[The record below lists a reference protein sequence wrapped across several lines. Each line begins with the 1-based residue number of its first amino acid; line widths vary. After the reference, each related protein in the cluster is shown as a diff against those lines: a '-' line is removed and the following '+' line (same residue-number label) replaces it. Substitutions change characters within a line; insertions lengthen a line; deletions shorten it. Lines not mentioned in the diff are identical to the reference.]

1 MRVDVWMSSC
11 MFYVYVYACECMC
24 VCSWMQHLGCK
35 MSFQTSTSAV
45 SI

>member
-24 VCSWMQHLGCK
+24 VHGCSILVVK
-35 MSFQTSTSAV
+35 
-45 SI
+45 